1 MRVFYVDIYFLINFT
16 VDLLALYFSAS
27 LLHMPMHRVRLS
39 LAAAVGAVFA
49 TAAVLL
55 YERTLLVFSLAFVS
69 LFVMVILVARQA
81 SPYRRLRL
89 ALLFFLFQLL
99 IGGIVHWGYGVLEG
113 GLKNISTEGGVENRG
128 LLYLSVLILLAI
140 GILRFSMGLLS
151 HVRSEKSLSVQISV
165 GEKNYTGTALVDS
178 GNFLRDPF
186 DGTAVVLIKPSV
198 ARRLLPEAFLSEDA
212 EALSAEYRKRL
223 RLIPVRVMG
232 VQRILFGLRPDRFY
246 IVRDGRREQI
256 RVIIAYDKEEG
267 SFEGYSVLIPSA
279 VTENGS

>member
-1 MRVFYVDIYFLINFT
+1 MRVFYIDVYFLINFT
-16 VDLLALYFSAS
+16 VDLLALYFSAA
-27 LLHMPMHRVRLS
+27 LLHIPVHRIGLTV
-39 LAAAVGAVFA
+39 AAAVGAIFA

-55 YERTLLVFSLAFVS
+55 YERTVLVFALAFLS
-69 LFVMVILVARQA
+69 LFVMVILVSRGA
-81 SPYRRLRL
+81 SLFRRLRL
-89 ALLFFLFQLL
+89 ILLFFLFQLL
-99 IGGIVHWGYGVLEG
+99 IGGIVHWGYGVLEKGLGDIRLAG
-113 GLKNISTEGGVENRG
+113 GIENRG

-140 GILRFSMGLLS
+140 GILRFSMGFLS
-151 HVRSEKSLSVQISV
+151 HARAEKSLFVEIFV
-165 GEKNYTGTALVDS
+165 GEKSYAGAALVDS

-186 DGTAVVLIKPSV
+186 DGTAVVLIKPSA
-198 ARRLLPEAFLSEDA
+198 ARRLLPEPFLSENT
-212 EALSAEYRKRL
+212 EALGAEYQKKL

-246 IVRDGRREQI
+246 IVRGGRREQI